1 MVFCYFFVCFL
12 IQSQVVFFF
21 VFLKHPQF
29 FWQCWY
35 CNNSLFTPMF
45 PCFLTAKNSI
55 KEKNNERFC
64 RETITHHQQAPR
76 LSSRYEK
83 LPETAKFIVLF
94 RQPEAI
100 FWTRYQRYCNSSWTG
115 YAAVPA
121 ASISP
126 ELYAS
131 GMFAHMAGN
140 EARWGF

>member
-1 MVFCYFFVCFL
+1 M
-12 IQSQVVFFF
+12 
-21 VFLKHPQF
+21 
-29 FWQCWY
+29 
-35 CNNSLFTPMF
+35 
-45 PCFLTAKNSI
+45 

-115 YAAVPA
+115 YTAVPA